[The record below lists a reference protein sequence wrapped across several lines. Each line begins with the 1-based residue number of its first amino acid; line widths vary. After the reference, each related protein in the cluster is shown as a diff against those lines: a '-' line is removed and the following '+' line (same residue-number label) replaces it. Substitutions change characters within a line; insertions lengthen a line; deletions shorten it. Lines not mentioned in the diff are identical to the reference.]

1 MIFRLLGD
9 SALVICYGSSG
20 DNIYNS
26 DNLYSK
32 IYHDYY
38 TLRQKILPGIV
49 DIILCY
55 SSIGVYYNPEIIT
68 AEDIEV
74 HIGTILGSSP
84 GIPTESP
91 VPVRIPV
98 YYGGEFG
105 PDLINVAE
113 GTGLTQEEVIT
124 AHTGRIYTVWSIGFL
139 PGFPYLGRLPSNLVL
154 PRKPIPAAKV
164 AAGSVAIAGHQTA
177 IYPFDSPGG
186 WHVIGRT
193 LLKLFDLQHEKPCLL
208 KPGDLVEFIPAV
220 Q

>member
-9 SALVICYGSSG
+9 SALVVCYGSSG

-38 TLRQKILPGIV
+38 TLRQKIRPGIV

-55 SSIGVYYNPEIIT
+55 SSIGVYYNPEIT
-68 AEDIEV
+68 SAEDLEK
-74 HIGTILGSSP
+74 HIRAVLGDST

-91 VPVRIPV
+91 VPIKIPV

-105 PDLINVAE
+105 PDLADVAKS
-113 GTGLTQEEVIT
+113 TALTQEEVIT
-124 AHTGRIYTVWSIGFL
+124 AHIRTIYTVWSIGFL
-139 PGFPYLGRLPSNLVL
+139 PGFPYLGRLPSHLVL
-154 PRKPIPAAKV
+154 PRKPVPAARV

-177 IYPFDSPGG
+177 IYPFESPGG

-193 LLKLFDLQHEKPCLL
+193 PLKLFDLQHENPCLL
-208 KPGDLVEFIPAV
+208 KPGDLIEFIPVV